1 MANGIKIGNDNA
13 TYKVGSTDVSAI
25 YLGNDLVYAPS
36 SGLPS
41 GYTQV
46 EFVENQNQAYINTGF
61 KPNQDTRIVAEMQ
74 CVTSTNSVMHFGA
87 GGWDRVD
94 GMWLTYETGISGI
107 LHVAWLGQTS
117 WSTYGNG
124 DYNKHTYDWNKN
136 ILYKD
141 GTLVGSSTYGTY
153 QCVNNLAI
161 FANLQGEGNEY
172 PGGLYMEGKLYS
184 FKIYDN
190 GTLVRNFI
198 PCTRDSDS
206 KAGVYD
212 IVNNVFYSSANSG
225 YELVAPQTGYT
236 YSVTIT
242 GLENGDTTTIWWD
255 VTRDIHTDSN
265 VGNGT
270 YTYTTTTDDIAVA
283 IDTNGLSD
291 YTIDYNSFT
300 LYSGGSQTVTF
311 TYQGGGGGLESI
323 PYGTDMTQ
331 YYNRYIK
338 RIVIND
344 TTVPDNGICINQ
356 QNATDNL
363 YGQIQGNT
371 YMSAMGAFGNS
382 NVNLPLDITPS
393 SPVELTYFGV
403 GWWPIVTTNPF
414 NDLQI
419 EWA

>member
-46 EFVENQNQAYINTGF
+46 EYVENQNEAYINTLF

-74 CVTSTNSVMHFGA
+74 CVTSTDSVMHFGA

-94 GMWLTYETGISGI
+94 GMWLTYETGISGT
-107 LHVAWLGQTS
+107 LHVAWLGQTT

-136 ILYKD
+136 ELYKD
-141 GTLVGSSTYGTY
+141 NVFVGSSTYGTY
-153 QCVNNLAI
+153 QSLNNLAI
-161 FANLQGEGNEY
+161 FANLQGEGNEQV
-172 PGGLYMEGKLYS
+172 GGLYMKGKLFS

-190 GTLVRNFI
+190 GTLVRDFI

-212 IVNNVFYSSANSG
+212 IVNNVFYSSANSRD
-225 YELVAPQTGYT
+225 ELIAPQTGYT

-242 GLENGDTTTIWWD
+242 GLENGDTTNITWNYGDHI
-255 VTRDIHTDSN
+255 DSN

-270 YTYTTTTDDIAVA
+270 YTYTTSADSVTVDI
-283 IDTNGLSD
+283 DLSGLSD
-291 YTIDYNSFT
+291 YTVDYNSFT

-311 TYQGGGGGLESI
+311 TYQGGGGLVQI
-323 PYGTDMTQ
+323 PYGTDMSQ
-331 YYNRYIK
+331 YVGQSIS
-338 RIVIND
+338 RIVVND
-344 TTVPDNGICINQ
+344 TTTSIATSIFFNNWADGIFINQ
-356 QNATDNL
+356 WTVT
-363 YGQIQGNT
+363 GQGQFSSLNIQ
-371 YMSAMGAFGNS
+371 
-382 NVNLPLDITPS
+382 LPIDISIPTPAVLS
-393 SPVELTYFGV
+393 QWNG
-403 GWWPIVTTNPF
+403 TNPF